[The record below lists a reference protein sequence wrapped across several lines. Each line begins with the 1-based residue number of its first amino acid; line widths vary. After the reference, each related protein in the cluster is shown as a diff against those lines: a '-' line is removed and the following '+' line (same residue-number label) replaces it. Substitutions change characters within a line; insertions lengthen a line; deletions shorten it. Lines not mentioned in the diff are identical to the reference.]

1 MQTWPEIAHSFEE
14 RFLGL
19 FNLLLYIRWCRKAFF
34 LLLLPEYLTSHTYF
48 RIQVSFKEM
57 KRFGDQ
63 GRIEAMGNDT
73 KEKCLKAS
81 PEIKV
86 MWFANRYWK
95 DILQIRTKHHS
106 EMHARGKLSGC
117 ALWTSLRL
125 LIQAHC
131 YWAAQLFCEW
141 VAREVSLSN
150 ELNC

>member
-19 FNLLLYIRWCRKAFF
+19 FNLVLNIRRCRKAFF

-63 GRIEAMGNDT
+63 GWKKQWEAILKKRVLKLYLKLKWRDLPAGT
-73 KEKCLKAS
+73 ERAFSRLEASTILKC
-81 PEIKV
+81 
-86 MWFANRYWK
+86 MRG
-95 DILQIRTKHHS
+95 
-106 EMHARGKLSGC
+106 GKLSGC
-117 ALWTSLRL
+117 ALWISLRL

-131 YWAAQLFCEW
+131 CWAAQLFCEW

-150 ELNC
+150 ERNC